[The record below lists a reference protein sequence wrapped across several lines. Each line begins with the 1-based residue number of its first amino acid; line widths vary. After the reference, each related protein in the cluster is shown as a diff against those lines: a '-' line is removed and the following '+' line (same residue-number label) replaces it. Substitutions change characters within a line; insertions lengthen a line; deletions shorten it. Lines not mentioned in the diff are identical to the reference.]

1 MARLGPFRA
10 VLFTAALA
18 AVLVVCARLG
28 FFQSAQR
35 LLSDALFIGYAPP
48 QNIVIV
54 GIDDASIREIGRFP
68 WRRSVHAALIQKLTE
83 SGARAVGYDVNFP
96 EPTCAKGE
104 TGTACGDD
112 ATLAA
117 ALREA
122 GKVVLPLEATFVQ
135 TSGESSPLAVRPIAP
150 IPELTAVAPLGFVN
164 TPPDADGVFRRVP
177 LSVRGVSAERN
188 RPMFRAVLETA
199 FPGRE
204 FSQTEGSF
212 IVNFAGPKGTFRTV
226 SFADVLNG
234 RFDATMFK
242 DVIVLVG
249 ATAPDLHDVLTT
261 PTAKR
266 DPMSGIEVHANAI
279 ATELSGHHLRDL
291 PPLVRDAL
299 IVLFCALAA
308 ATMLRLRLRTAWLI
322 VGGTF
327 VLYILAMLA
336 LFDAGIVGDLFYP
349 PLALVLASGLT
360 MAERTLREKAEHLR
374 TRTVLERYVS
384 SAVVRD
390 LMAHPEKLELGGER
404 REMTVLF
411 SDLRGFTSI
420 SEKLSPEDL
429 VAVLNIYLDVMTEL
443 VFAHEGVLDKYMGD
457 AIMAFWGAPYD
468 DVKHAMHAVETGLAM
483 RTRLTEMNARGAFP
497 EGVILKLGIG
507 VNSGQMVVGNMG
519 SKNRFDYTVMGDA
532 VNLGAR
538 LEGLNK
544 DYGTEVIV
552 SESTKKLIGH
562 GYLLRPLDRVAVKG
576 KKEPIDIYEVVCG
589 ANEASDAQKM
599 FVKHFADAR
608 DLYLAR
614 KFSDAR
620 DAFHVIAHV
629 RTDDLSLQNYI
640 ARCEQFLEVP
650 PPADWDGTLVK
661 KTK

>member
-1 MARLGPFRA
+1 MSRLGPLRA

-18 AVLVVCARLG
+18 AVLVASARLG
-28 FFQSAQR
+28 FFQSAR
-35 LLSDALFIGYAPP
+35 GLLSDALFIGYEPP
-48 QNIVIV
+48 ANIVIV
-54 GIDDASIREIGRFP
+54 AIDDASIREIGRFP
-68 WRRSVHAALIQKLTE
+68 WRRSVHVALIEKLTE
-83 SGARAVGYDVNFP
+83 AGAKAVGYDVNFP
-96 EPTCAKGE
+96 EPTCAAGE
-104 TGTACGDD
+104 TGAACADD
-112 ATLAA
+112 AKLAA

-122 GKVVLPLEATFVQ
+122 GNVVLPLEATFVKTAGE
-135 TSGESSPLAVRPIAP
+135 TSPFAVRPIVP

-177 LSVRGVSAERN
+177 LTVRGVSVERN
-188 RPMFRAVLETA
+188 RPMFRAVFETA

-204 FSQTEGSF
+204 LSQTEGSF
-212 IVNFAGPKGTFRTV
+212 IVNYAGPKGTFRTIP
-226 SFADVLNG
+226 FADVIND
-234 RFDATMFK
+234 RVDPAMFRDA
-242 DVIVLVG
+242 IVLVG

-266 DPMSGIEVHANAI
+266 DPMPGIEVHANAI
-279 ATELSGHHLRDL
+279 ATELSGRNLRDL
-291 PPLVRDAL
+291 PAAARDIL
-299 IVLFCALAA
+299 IVLFCAIAA
-308 ATMLRLRLRTAWLI
+308 AAMLRLRLRTAWLI

-327 VLYILAMLA
+327 GLYGLATFA
-336 LFDAGIVGDLFYP
+336 LFDVGIVGDLFYP
-349 PLALVLASGLT
+349 PLALAFASGAT
-360 MAERTLREKAEHLR
+360 MAERTFREKAERLR

-384 SAVVRD
+384 GAVVRD

-420 SEKLSPEDL
+420 SEKLSPEEL
-429 VAVLNIYLDVMTEL
+429 VAVLNTYLDVMTGL

-468 DVKHAMHAVETGLAM
+468 DAQHAMHAVETGLAM
-483 RTRLTEMNARGAFP
+483 RTRLVEMNAGGAFP
-497 EGVILKLGIG
+497 EGVTLKLGIG
-507 VNSGQMVVGNMG
+507 VNSGPMVVGNMG

-532 VNLGAR
+532 VNLGSR

-544 DYGTEVIV
+544 DYGTEIIV

-576 KKEPIDIYEVVCG
+576 KKEPIDIFEVVCG
-589 ANEASDAQKM
+589 ADDATDAQKM
-599 FVKHFADAR
+599 FVKHFAAAR

-614 KFSDAR
+614 KFTEAR
-620 DAFHVIAHV
+620 DAFHAMAHV
-629 RTDDLSLQNYI
+629 KPEDVSLQNYI
-640 ARCEQFLEVP
+640 ARCEQFLEES